1 MNRRFMKKRYLIVI
15 SFLILGSFY
24 WLNFKVDNSTKN
36 IIGVYIEGEYSSNVP
51 LKDSGYYVEKIE
63 CDNGSLGEWDY
74 VNWGL
79 FTTNMSKKSKC
90 NVYFRKDIIVNSI
103 KNELDTTGKCPIV
116 NDDGSVNVTSAESEN
131 SLLCMAPDNY
141 GTSYYFRG
149 NVTNNY
155 VYFANF
161 YWRIVRING
170 DGSIRIIYDGTVA
183 HANGEASEDRIIGQ
197 SAFNEKSDDNAY
209 VGYMYGTPNSST
221 YEETHA
227 NIHDSTIKK
236 YVDNWYENNIK
247 DTEYEQYLAD
257 NSFCNNRTIS
267 KYNPDNYT
275 NYGFGK
281 NSTLYEGAKGPWS
294 APSNTENAKM
304 KFYCKQLKDSFTVQS
319 SLGNMSLKYAI
330 ALLNKDELV
339 LSGQYMYSEGTKSNY
354 LYIGSS
360 YWTMSPDAF
369 DKQGAKS
376 RLYYDDGESFDAVN
390 VVYGVKPV
398 INLKQGSLKQGDGT
412 INNPYRIN

>member
-1 MNRRFMKKRYLIVI
+1 MKKRYLIVI

-36 IIGVYIEGEYSSNVP
+36 IIGVYIEGEYSNSVP

-63 CDNGSLGEWDY
+63 CDNGSSGEWDY

-79 FTTNMSKKSKC
+79 LTTNMSKKSKC
-90 NVYFRKDIIVNSI
+90 NVYFRKDTIVNSI

-116 NDDGSVNVTSAESEN
+116 NDDGTVNVTSAESEN

-149 NVTNNY
+149 NVPNNY

-170 DGSIRIIYDGTVA
+170 DGSIRIIYDGTSA
-183 HANGEASEDRIIGQ
+183 HDNGEASNDRIIGA

-209 VGYMYGTPNSST
+209 VGYMYGTPNSAT

-227 NIHDSTIKK
+227 NINDSTIKK
-236 YVDNWYENNIK
+236 YVDNWYENSIK
-247 DTEYEQYLAD
+247 DTEHEKYLSD
-257 NSFCNNRTIS
+257 NLFCNDRRIS
-267 KYNPDNYT
+267 DYDSDGRSQLGYGKNYT
-275 NYGFGK
+275 VYA
-281 NSTLYEGAKGPWS
+281 GAYGPWS
-294 APSNTENAKM
+294 APQGTNNALIDL
-304 KFYCKQLKDSFTVQS
+304 YCHQINDSFTVS
-319 SLGNMSLKYAI
+319 DKTYGNGNLKYAI
-330 ALLNKDELV
+330 ALL
-339 LSGQYMYSEGTKSNY
+339 TKRETILAGSYQGNVKFYLYSNY
-354 LYIGSS
+354 YLWTLTPDGYSS
-360 YWTMSPDAF
+360 DHSIIRL
-369 DKQGAKS
+369 QGK
-376 RLYYDDGESFDAVN
+376 DGQANSTAISNN
-390 VVYGVKPV
+390 VEIGVKPV
-398 INLKQGSLKQGDGT
+398 INLKQGSLKLGDGT